1 MDVTRKRIAVTGG
14 GGFLGRHLI
23 DRLRAVGC
31 EELCAPSHDELEL
44 RERSAVERWLARERP
59 ELVFHLAARVGGIG
73 ANQREPA
80 TFLYDNLIMG
90 VELIEAARRAEVE
103 KMVVVGT
110 VCCYPKHTPVP
121 FREEELWNGYPEET
135 NAPYGLAKKL
145 LVVQLEAYRQQFGFQ
160 GVSPILV
167 NLFGPGDDFDPRS
180 SHVIPALIRRFE
192 EARLDGA
199 PSVTVWGSG
208 RATREFLYVEDAAR
222 ALVLAAERLD
232 SPEPVNVGS
241 GEEISIADLARTI
254 ARLAGYRGEIL
265 FDPSKP
271 DGQPRRRLDTTRARE
286 RMGFEALVSL
296 EQGLERTI
304 EWYREQSAARAT
316 TTALLL

>member
-1 MDVTRKRIAVTGG
+1 MDVIRKRIAVTGG

-23 DRLRAVGC
+23 DRLRALGC
-31 EELCAPSHDELEL
+31 ERICAPSHDELEL

-90 VELIEAARRAEVE
+90 VELIEAARRADVE

-145 LVVQLEAYRQQFGFQ
+145 LLVQLEAYRQQFGFQ

-254 ARLAGYRGEIL
+254 ARLVGYQGEIL

-271 DGQPRRRLDTTRARE
+271 DGQPRRRLDITRARD

-304 EWYREQSAARAT
+304 EWYREQSTARAAT
-316 TTALLL
+316 TSLQA

>member
-1 MDVTRKRIAVTGG
+1 MDLIGKRIAVTGG
-14 GGFLGRHLI
+14 GGFLGGHLLAH
-23 DRLRAVGC
+23 LRARGC
-31 EELCAPSHDELEL
+31 RQISAPSHAELDL
-44 RERSAVERWLARERP
+44 RQRSEIVRWLERERP

-90 VELIEAARRAEVE
+90 VELIEAAYRAGVE
-103 KMVVVGT
+103 KAVVVGT
-110 VCCYPKHTPVP
+110 VCCYPKLTPVP
-121 FREEELWNGYPEET
+121 FREEDLWNGYPEET

-145 LVVQLEAYRQQFGFQ
+145 LMVQLDAYHRQFGFR

-167 NLFGPGDDFDPRS
+167 NLFGPGDDFDPHT

-192 EARLDGA
+192 EARREDA
-199 PSVTVWGSG
+199 PAVTVWGSG

-241 GEEISIADLARTI
+241 GQEISIADLARTI
-254 ARLAGYRGEIL
+254 ARWIGYRGEIH
-265 FDPSKP
+265 FDATKP
-271 DGQPRRRLDTTRARE
+271 DGQPRRRLDTARARE
-286 RMGFEALVSL
+286 RMGFEAEIPL

-304 EWYREQSAARAT
+304 EWYRTHGGAART
-316 TTALLL
+316 ES

>member
-1 MDVTRKRIAVTGG
+1 
-14 GGFLGRHLI
+14 
-23 DRLRAVGC
+23 LRAVGC
-31 EELCAPSHDELEL
+31 EQISAPSHAELDL
-44 RERSAVERWLARERP
+44 RERSAIERWLERERP

-80 TFLYDNLIMG
+80 TFLYDNLVMG
-90 VELIEAARRAEVE
+90 VELIEAARRAGVD

-110 VCCYPKHTPVP
+110 VCAYPKHTPVP
-121 FREEELWNGYPEET
+121 FCEEELWNGYPEET

-145 LVVQLEAYRQQFGFQ
+145 LMVQLDAYRQQFGFQ

-167 NLFGPGDDFDPRS
+167 NLYGPGDDFDLRS

-192 EARLDGA
+192 QARLDDA
-199 PSVTVWGSG
+199 PAVTVWGSG

-222 ALVLAAERLD
+222 ALMLAAERLE

-254 ARLAGYRGEIL
+254 AGLIGYRGEIH

-286 RMGFEALVSL
+286 RMGFEARVSL
-296 EQGLERTI
+296 EEGLERTVT
-304 EWYREQSAARAT
+304 WYREKGGGTRSAAV
-316 TTALLL
+316 

>member
-14 GGFLGRHLI
+14 SGFLGRHLI

-31 EELCAPSHDELEL
+31 EEICAPSHDELEL
-44 RERSAVERWLARERP
+44 RERSAIEHWLARERP

-90 VELIEAARRAEVE
+90 VELIEAARRADVE

-145 LVVQLEAYRQQFGFQ
+145 LMVQLDAYRQQFGFQ

-241 GEEISIADLARTI
+241 GEEISIAELARTI
-254 ARLAGYRGEIL
+254 ARLAGYRGKIL

-271 DGQPRRRLDTTRARE
+271 DGQPRRRLDITRARE

-296 EQGLERTI
+296 EEGLERTI
-304 EWYREQSAARAT
+304 EWYRAQGAART
-316 TTALLL
+316 TTSLLA

>member
-1 MDVTRKRIAVTGG
+1 MDVIRKRIAVTGG

-23 DRLRAVGC
+23 DRLRSLGC
-31 EELCAPSHDELEL
+31 EQILAPSHDELEL
-44 RERSAVERWLARERP
+44 RERSAVERWLAHERP

-90 VELIEAARRAEVE
+90 VELIEAARRADVE

-145 LVVQLEAYRQQFGFQ
+145 LLVQLEAYRQQFGFQ

-192 EARLDGA
+192 EARLENA
-199 PSVTVWGSG
+199 ASVTVWGSG

-232 SPEPVNVGS
+232 TPEPVNVGS

-254 ARLAGYRGEIL
+254 ARLVDYRGEIL

-296 EQGLERTI
+296 EEGLERTI
-304 EWYREQSAARAT
+304 DWYRKHSAARTAT
-316 TTALLL
+316 TSLLA

>member
-1 MDVTRKRIAVTGG
+1 MDLLGKRIAVTGG
-14 GGFLGRHLI
+14 KGFLGRHLI

-31 EELCAPSHDELEL
+31 EQIVAPSHAELDL
-44 RERSAVERWLARERP
+44 RERSAIERWLERERP

-80 TFLYDNLIMG
+80 TFLYDNLVMG
-90 VELIEAARRAEVE
+90 VELIEAARRAGVD

-110 VCCYPKHTPVP
+110 VCAYPKHTPVP
-121 FREEELWNGYPEET
+121 FCEEELWNGYPEET

-145 LVVQLEAYRQQFGFQ
+145 LMVQLEAYRQQFGFQ

-192 EARLDGA
+192 QARLDDA
-199 PSVTVWGSG
+199 PAVTVWGSG

-222 ALVLAAERLD
+222 ALMLAAERLE

-241 GEEISIADLARTI
+241 GEEISIADLARTV
-254 ARLAGYRGEIL
+254 ARLIGYRGEIR

-286 RMGFEALVSL
+286 RMGFEARVSL
-296 EQGLERTI
+296 EEGLERTI
-304 EWYREQSAARAT
+304 AWYREQGGATRSAAV
-316 TTALLL
+316 

>member
-1 MDVTRKRIAVTGG
+1 MGI
-14 GGFLGRHLI
+14 HLI
-23 DRLRAVGC
+23 EGCRLA
-31 EELCAPSHDELEL
+31 
-44 RERSAVERWLARERP
+44 
-59 ELVFHLAARVGGIG
+59 GIKK
-73 ANQREPA
+73 
-80 TFLYDNLIMG
+80 T
-90 VELIEAARRAEVE
+90 
-103 KMVVVGT
+103 VVVGT
-110 VCCYPKHTPVP
+110 ICAYPKHTPVP

-145 LVVQLEAYRQQFGFQ
+145 LVVQLEAYRQQFGFE

-167 NLFGPGDDFDPRS
+167 NLFGPGDDFDPRT

-192 EARLDGA
+192 QARLDDA
-199 PSVTVWGSG
+199 PAVTVWGSG

-222 ALVLAAERLD
+222 ALMLAAERLE

-254 ARLAGYRGEIL
+254 GRLIGYRGEIR

-296 EQGLERTI
+296 EEGLARTI
-304 EWYREQSAARAT
+304 EWYREQSGGTRAA
-316 TTALLL
+316 TASAAV